1 MARLR
6 RSKAGC
12 WARDTRRPYLKRL
25 KAWDKAVKKF
35 FTKRTRAGWIYIF
48 FDGFFDGNAI
58 FKLGKTN
65 NLFRRIQE
73 WDLYCPNPDRIWLEA
88 FWVLNAIRT
97 ESLLH
102 IALEELCEQRPRYI
116 CKCGIAHI
124 EKFGFK
130 GLLPLV
136 TYEKRIRP
144 LVARRVAMKLY
155 RKRNQKQGNYWRQPE
170 S

>member
-1 MARLR
+1 MDVESKMKQAAMPRAHPSTNKRVPPSSVPHCHRMARLR

-35 FTKRTRAGWIYIF
+35 FTKRTRAGWIYVF

-65 NLFRRIQE
+65 DLFRRIQE

-97 ESLLH
+97 
-102 IALEELCEQRPRYI
+102 
-116 CKCGIAHI
+116 
-124 EKFGFK
+124 
-130 GLLPLV
+130 
-136 TYEKRIRP
+136 
-144 LVARRVAMKLY
+144 
-155 RKRNQKQGNYWRQPE
+155 GNYQSHRYDW
-170 S
+170 

>member
-1 MARLR
+1 MKQVAMPRAHPSTNKRVPPSSVPHRHGMARLR

-35 FTKRTRAGWIYIF
+35 FTKWMRAGWIYVF

-65 NLFRRIQE
+65 DLFRRIQE

-97 ESLLH
+97 
-102 IALEELCEQRPRYI
+102 
-116 CKCGIAHI
+116 
-124 EKFGFK
+124 
-130 GLLPLV
+130 
-136 TYEKRIRP
+136 
-144 LVARRVAMKLY
+144 
-155 RKRNQKQGNYWRQPE
+155 GNYQSHRYDW
-170 S
+170 